1 MTYEEIIS
9 KVREKIEVAEM
20 SKTDLAMELQI
31 NPSNLNKILDGES
44 CMIYLFL
51 DLLDEVGLELVFN
64 DTTPIRSHQEL
75 IDYVSNTKYVRRQ
88 VFLKSKVT
96 EITIINLEK
105 GKNVQTVKALKVLE
119 AMGIDVRVV

>member
-20 SKTDLAMELQI
+20 SKTDLAMELQTK
-31 NPSNLNKILDGES
+31 PSNLNKILAGES

-64 DTTPIRSHQEL
+64 DTIPIKCHQEL
-75 IDYVSNTKYVRRQ
+75 IDYVKNTKYVRRR
-88 VFLKSKVT
+88 VCLKSKVT

-105 GKNVQTVKALKVLE
+105 GENVQTAKALKVLE
-119 AMGIDVRVV
+119 AMGIDVRVL